1 MRAETTGFEN
11 GPIDGAPKRRRPR
24 RLSQL
29 FAQLARDAHGP
40 ISIGHIRDA
49 LGNRSF
55 APLLVLFAAFN
66 LLPLPPGTS
75 AILGLPL
82 IIVSAQMVYGTK
94 QAWLPGIRHE
104 PLAQR
109 RQFRSMM
116 DWIIP
121 RLIRLER
128 VIRPRYWPFWRKQG
142 DRIIGCIA
150 LMLAIVVTLP
160 IPLGNW
166 LPAFA
171 TALLGLAL
179 SERDGILFAVGGA
192 VGVASMVVIVAVIGA
207 AGVATTLRWA
217 GFSNVAMEQ
226 VQHRHRDGGRPA
238 YLGDR
243 QCAAGP
249 LRRRSR

>member
-11 GPIDGAPKRRRPR
+11 GPIDGAPQRRRPR
-24 RLSQL
+24 RLSEL

-40 ISIGHIRDA
+40 VSIGHIRDA

-55 APLLVLFAAFN
+55 APLLVFFAAVN

-82 IIVSAQMVYGTK
+82 IIVSAQMIYGTK
-94 QAWLPGIRHE
+94 QAWLPSA
-104 PLAQR
+104 LADRSLNADTFR
-109 RQFRSMM
+109 RMM
-116 DWIIP
+116 EWIIP
-121 RLIRLER
+121 RLIRIER

-150 LMLAIVVTLP
+150 LLLAIVVTLP

-179 SERDGILFAVGGA
+179 SERDGLLLAVGGA
-192 VGVASMVVIVAVIGA
+192 VCVAAMIVIVAVIGA
-207 AGVATTLRWA
+207 AGVATHA
-217 GFSNVAMEQ
+217 A
-226 VQHRHRDGGRPA
+226 
-238 YLGDR
+238 LGW
-243 QCAAGP
+243 
-249 LRRRSR
+249 LF